1 MKKIT
6 KIFFIIILIFSTT
19 LNGFALDFQSNAKAA
34 ILTDEEG
41 NVLYEKNGNEIY
53 APASITKLM
62 TYLLTME
69 YRDKGLVSYDHM
81 VTITKHASNERGS
94 TYWLVE
100 GEKLTLKE
108 LIDAM
113 MVASANDA
121 TMAIAEYIGG
131 SEEEFV
137 KMMNDRALEL
147 GMKNT
152 RFENPNGM
160 PEEGMGNLMSAKDIN
175 ILAKYLIR
183 NYKDE
188 LLTLTS
194 MKTLVNEKRR
204 FRKDNTNKLLK
215 VMPQVDGL
223 KTGYTDEAGYCLV
236 STMPA
241 KGFRLISVIM
251 GTNNDYE
258 RVKESKSLLEFGD
271 NNFKKQKVVDME
283 RDKYTMNLFNEE
295 KVPVEIVP
303 KENIWRVSPH
313 KYVKSQNIIIP
324 ENTYWKV
331 KKGQVVGNL
340 ELELYNSERIR
351 VDLVSNEDKTIPP
364 GVFFRNIFTILG
376 CAIKSAILG
385 LTN

>member
-6 KIFFIIILIFSTT
+6 KIFLIIILIFSTT

-41 NVLYEKNGNEIY
+41 NILYEKNGDKTY

-69 YRDKGLVSYDHM
+69 ARDNGLVSYEDI
-81 VTITKHASNERGS
+81 VTITKHASDERGAR
-94 TYWLVE
+94 YWLVE

-131 SEEEFV
+131 SEEDFV
-137 KMMNDRALEL
+137 NMMNERALEL
-147 GMKNT
+147 GMNNT
-152 RFENPNGM
+152 HFENPNGM

-175 ILAKYLIR
+175 ILAKYTIK
-183 NYKDE
+183 NYKEE
-188 LLTLTS
+188 LLPLTS

-241 KGFRLISVIM
+241 KGFRLISVVM

-271 NNFKKQKVVDME
+271 NNFEKKKVIDTE

-313 KYVKSQNIIIP
+313 KYIKSQNIMIP

-331 KKGQVVGNL
+331 KKGQIVGNL
-340 ELELYNSERIR
+340 ELELYNSERIT

-376 CAIKSAILG
+376 CVIKSAILG